1 MDQTEADGNNNIKV
15 ILPKVQV
22 KPAARQSVSAK
33 AEAQNALID
42 QSDLSTEEERL
53 AAKHLVEQALNQA
66 IDQINHADKTA
77 QVNQNSIDA
86 QNIISKIKPATTVKT
101 TALQQIQNIATHKIN
116 LIKSN
121 NEATDEEQNAAI
133 AQVEQALIKAKQ
145 HIASAVTNADVAYL
159 LHDGKTKFVKS
170 NLLLTERRL
179 LENN

>member
-1 MDQTEADGNNNIKV
+1 MDNIDESNNNQLAAIRNTLDTTQDERNVAIAALNKIVNAIKNDIAQNKTNAEVDQTEADGNNNIKV

-86 QNIISKIKPATTVKT
+86 QNIISK
-101 TALQQIQNIATHKIN
+101 LNQQQQLKQQRYNKFKISL
-116 LIKSN
+116 LIK
-121 NEATDEEQNAAI
+121 
-133 AQVEQALIKAKQ
+133 LI
-145 HIASAVTNADVAYL
+145 
-159 LHDGKTKFVKS
+159 
-170 NLLLTERRL
+170 
-179 LENN
+179 

>member
-1 MDQTEADGNNNIKV
+1 MDNIDESNNNQLAAIRNTLDTTQDERNVAIALNKIVNAIKNDIAQNKTNAEVDQTEADGNNNIKV

-86 QNIISKIKPATTVKT
+86 QNIISK
-101 TALQQIQNIATHKIN
+101 LNQQQQLKQQRYNKFKISL
-116 LIKSN
+116 LIK
-121 NEATDEEQNAAI
+121 
-133 AQVEQALIKAKQ
+133 LI
-145 HIASAVTNADVAYL
+145 
-159 LHDGKTKFVKS
+159 
-170 NLLLTERRL
+170 
-179 LENN
+179 

>member
-53 AAKHLVEQALNQA
+53 AAKHLVEQALIRLLIRSIMQIRLRKLIKIVSMLKILFQKLNQ
-66 IDQINHADKTA
+66 
-77 QVNQNSIDA
+77 
-86 QNIISKIKPATTVKT
+86 
-101 TALQQIQNIATHKIN
+101 QQQLKQQRYNNKNIATHKIN

-133 AQVEQALIKAKQ
+133 AQVEQALIKANN
-145 HIASAVTNADVAYL
+145 TL
-159 LHDGKTKFVKS
+159 LVQ
-170 NLLLTERRL
+170 
-179 LENN
+179 